1 MVAGP
6 MKQHRAS
13 LTSEMI
19 AMCRAMHVAFHD
31 DPIIVDRH
39 ARSMIRPAWR
49 AATYS
54 QLLYK
59 VLIRAG
65 MRFDWAIAHSTARS
79 RVAEDRLDELRTRG
93 PVQWVLLGA
102 GLDMFAWRRS
112 DCAQVPQ
119 FEVDHPATQRAK
131 RDKLRALGLL
141 PPAGHHFVE
150 VDFERETASDKL
162 RGAGFSTTVPTVF
175 AWLGVTYYL
184 KREAIE
190 ASLRD
195 IRQVAAPGSYLVFDW
210 RLADRYLRDVER
222 APVHRSD
229 RVFARWGEPMLSRLE
244 PDDMHAIVRAAGWS
258 IAAEHTSA
266 QLAERYFEGG
276 RDGLVPTS
284 IYRVIEAVPA

>member
-1 MVAGP
+1 

-31 DPIIVDRH
+31 HPIIVDRH
-39 ARSMIRPAWR
+39 ARSLIRPSWR

-59 VLIRAG
+59 LLIRAG
-65 MRFDWAIAHSTARS
+65 MRFDWAIAHSMARS
-79 RVAEDRLDELRTRG
+79 RIAEDRLDAVRAAG

-102 GLDMFAWRRS
+102 GLDMFAWRRP
-112 DCAQVPQ
+112 DCAGVSQ

-131 RDKLRALGLL
+131 RDKLRTLGLSQ
-141 PPAGHHFVE
+141 PAGHHFVE

-162 RGAGFSTTVPTVF
+162 RGAGFSPDVPTVF

-184 KREAIE
+184 QREAIE

-195 IRQVAAPGSYLVFDW
+195 IRSIAPPGSTIVFDW
-210 RLADRYLRDVER
+210 RMADRHLRAVER
-222 APVHRSD
+222 GPVLRSD

-244 PDDMHAIVRAAGWS
+244 PDDMHAIVRAAGWD
-258 IAAEHTSA
+258 IAAEHTPA
-266 QLAERYFEGG
+266 QMADRYFHGG
-276 RDGLVPTS
+276 REGLVPTS
-284 IYRVIEAVPA
+284 VYRVIEAVPA